1 MNQAPVIN
9 MMQTSAK
16 DEDPVKEGI
25 QVREGSVM
33 NMSGMASDK
42 DGDALT
48 WEWIYK
54 VEGGE
59 EVVYESG
66 VGRGGVVS
74 VDTGGW
80 SGKVEWIFRV
90 RDGVNEVE
98 KRLSMEVVKVE
109 ESKPTETET
118 STSTDTSTSTNTSTG
133 TNTGTEKKPEAIAKI
148 S

>member
-1 MNQAPVIN
+1 MCCGKVQRMYSKSRSDAGVVTIEVAETVNQAPVIN

-54 VEGGE
+54 VGGGE
-59 EVVYESG
+59 DVVYESG

-90 RDGVNEVE
+90 SDGVNEVE
-98 KRLSMEVVKVE
+98 KRLF
-109 ESKPTETET
+109 
-118 STSTDTSTSTNTSTG
+118 
-133 TNTGTEKKPEAIAKI
+133 
-148 S
+148 